1 MHPAANKQQ
10 LHPST
15 FSVSFASLGL
25 WKRLM
30 LVVSPRI
37 KRRLTNT
44 SGQTA
49 AVWESKALSFQ
60 GLVSLFVEFSEY
72 SRILEIKVY
81 YQILVVLN
89 TNWRSNCYWSG
100 HLIEITSDVELQL
113 VFTKQQSV
121 AHVHTFLSRND
132 VALNAVSA
140 AQC

>member
-1 MHPAANKQQ
+1 MLRVEKSKSGETENKTQVRKNLHPAANKKQ

-49 AVWESKALSFQ
+49 AVWESKALPFQ

-81 YQILVVLN
+81 YQISVVLN
-89 TNWRSNCYWSG
+89 TSWRSNC
-100 HLIEITSDVELQL
+100 
-113 VFTKQQSV
+113 
-121 AHVHTFLSRND
+121 
-132 VALNAVSA
+132 
-140 AQC
+140 